1 MSQKLKQN
9 DDISLGYNLKRLRKS
24 RKTTQ
29 NDVIT
34 KLQLRGFSTSRSA
47 YSQMEG
53 GTYNIRIS
61 ELLALKEI
69 FQADFNDF
77 FEGLSLPD
85 TEELMTES

>member
-1 MSQKLKQN
+1 MSQKLKQK
-9 DDISLGYNLKRLRKS
+9 DDISLGANLRKL
-24 RKTTQ
+24 RKGAKLTQ

-34 KLQLRGFSTSRSA
+34 QLQLRGFATSRSA

-69 FQADFNDF
+69 FRAEFNDF
-77 FEGLSLPD
+77 FEGLSLPSAED
-85 TEELMTES
+85 LMAE

>member
-1 MSQKLKQN
+1 MSQKLKQI
-9 DDISLGYNLKRLRKS
+9 DDISLGYNLKKLRKA
-24 RKTTQ
+24 RKLTQ

-34 KLQLRGFSTSRSA
+34 QLQLRGFSTSRSA

-69 FQADFNDF
+69 FHVDFNDF
-77 FEGLSLPD
+77 FEGLNLPD
-85 TEELMTES
+85 AEELMTD